1 MKIKVCG
8 MRDRENI
15 LALESLK
22 PDMMGLIFYPKSPRF
37 VQNSIPDISVP
48 KVGVFVHA
56 SFEEIKAKV
65 EEYALAYV
73 QLHSEETPEL
83 AERVKS
89 LGVGVIK
96 AFGVDGDLDFSKL
109 EEFEGSVDYFL
120 FDTKGDQY
128 GGHGKAFDWSILN
141 KYQGKTPYLIAG
153 GIDLENI
160 DQLLSLKLS
169 GWKGIDVN
177 SRFELSPAIKDI
189 QALEKLFNKVRNLAQ
204 A

>member
-1 MKIKVCG
+1 

-37 VQNSIPDISVP
+37 VQHSIPDILVP
-48 KVGVFVHA
+48 KVGVFVHS

-65 EEYALAYV
+65 KEYKLDYV

-83 AERVKS
+83 AERVKA

-96 AFGVDGDLDFSKL
+96 AFGLDASFDFSTL
-109 EEFEGSVDYFL
+109 EEFEGTVDYFL

-128 GGHGKAFDWSILN
+128 GGHGRSFDWSILK

-160 DQLLSLKLS
+160 DQLLSLKLE
-169 GWKGIDVN
+169 GWEGIDVN
-177 SRFELSPAIKDI
+177 SRFEVFPAMKDM
-189 QALEKLFNKVRNLAQ
+189 QALERLFNKVRNIAQ